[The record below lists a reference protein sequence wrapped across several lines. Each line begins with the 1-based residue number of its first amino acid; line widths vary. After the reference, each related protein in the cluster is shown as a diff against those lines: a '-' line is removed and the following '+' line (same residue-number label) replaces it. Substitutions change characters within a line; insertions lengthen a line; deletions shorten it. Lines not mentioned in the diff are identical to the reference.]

1 MAAGSVG
8 WRQLVMR
15 ALVDRG
21 IVNARR
27 PPFIYTPP
35 FTLWTPST
43 TPPSPS
49 WHGCSSSLS
58 HWLSVCWCGH
68 LKSVSN
74 VGRLPRDLEDTLI
87 NNHRATSLGESGTVR
102 HCRIVLQQW
111 VGGGGLFV
119 WLSMGHGSHSAEPLS
134 ASSIFSLSPCLC
146 LAWKPALKDYLTVTT
161 WAGVLTKSSGPAETN
176 GKTGNFPFVQS

>member
-68 LKSVSN
+68 LKSLSN

-111 VGGGGLFV
+111 VGGVGCLYGCPWAMAV
-119 WLSMGHGSHSAEPLS
+119 TQ
-134 ASSIFSLSPCLC
+134 LSPSLPPQSFLC
-146 LAWKPALKDYLTVTT
+146 HPVCAWHENQL
-161 WAGVLTKSSGPAETN
+161 
-176 GKTGNFPFVQS
+176 